1 MGLVDRL
8 KRTVL
13 SVLGIHPRRNRTSEP
28 TDSPNRT
35 DQAED
40 SASAFTADPESSGSE
55 APKDRDRATPDSDA
69 ETETR
74 GMDEENTDAETT
86 AQGNGQAT
94 ESAAEEE
101 SGSETVGSGLVEERE
116 GDAVAEA
123 EHRSDEEHQVKADEP
138 GDEDDSIATDTVDP
152 MVEPV
157 PEDSEEDKATEE
169 TDLNTEGVET
179 GFEFGEPEVDLG
191 SSDSE
196 QGVEPGQV
204 EDEPE
209 KADED
214 HVSVEPETDEPE
226 GGDIEDEPDVEES
239 MRDESEAAVEPDEEE
254 SPEPDEVEEEPE
266 SSLEEEP
273 EGPGES
279 ESAEIETDSSVES
292 GGDGEADSAF
302 EEPDIDIF
310 DGDIEPLEPDSDG
323 QEPDSIVEHEPG
335 DATTEVSGGEQEPIT
350 RTPTSER
357 QISYAL
363 DPEGKEV
370 HVDTAEAGNP
380 YICPDC
386 EGPLELRT
394 SDKIRDYFAHEWG
407 WLDKHDCSL
416 GSSRTPSEREDVE
429 PEPDEI
435 QRQLSI
441 FFGCSTRSLLRL
453 SGKIPALNVD
463 DFDDPANIPAELENL
478 QVDTQGTQDH
488 PRSGW
493 FSPDN
498 SQVDV
503 GLSPYADEY
512 QITLQADGRFESIEG
527 DWSANGLEPGDVFV
541 GEKAQAK
548 RIKKESPVV
557 KEGQWVYVV
566 LDGPPETVPDAVEI
580 YHAGSRDILG
590 VEVTDDKLGLL
601 QQYADVEPSGAASFG
616 ADVLLPRD
624 ADPRSETVH
633 GPPGTKVLV
642 GIQHTGES
650 DSVFHIVVPGNK
662 ERNSVIDA
670 AGEGTPR
677 FFVSEIPQDG
687 VGRHDIHG
695 LGEGESIEL
704 IASDDQDGADRP
716 WTDEPVIG
724 VHVDDGDGDTQLLN
738 PIRGPTSHTFEPKID
753 ADSIMDSLAFE
764 GPDGHRFEIK
774 AEFPDGV
781 DFASVLRRTEVTAEE
796 ARTVISTWIREGCD
810 RIEIDF
816 DAAGKTEL
824 VFDRELDCR
833 VVLEA
838 GVTVHD
844 VDTEEEAISIA
855 FNIIA
860 GEINPD
866 LGYVDI
872 AAQDGPC
879 IHCGEEHDPAFV
891 AADTAL
897 VRLQLTMNV
906 YGVENTTHAERIA
919 KAEIGKRVQGIPL
932 KTVEVERQ

>member
-13 SVLGIHPRRNRTSEP
+13 SVLGIRPRRDRTSEP
-28 TDSPNRT
+28 TDSPDRT

-40 SASAFTADPESSGSE
+40 SASAFDTDPESSGSE
-55 APKDRDRATPDSDA
+55 APEDRDRATPDSDA

-74 GMDEENTDAETT
+74 AIDEENTDAETT

-94 ESAAEEE
+94 ESVAGEE
-101 SGSETVGSGLVEERE
+101 SSSESVHSGSVEERE
-116 GDAVAEA
+116 EDAVAEA
-123 EHRSDEEHQVKADEP
+123 EESSDEEHQVKADEP
-138 GDEDDSIATDTVDP
+138 GDEDSIATDTADP
-152 MVEPV
+152 VVEPV
-157 PEDSEEDKATEE
+157 PEDSEEDTATEE

-179 GFEFGEPEVDLG
+179 GFEFGEPEDDLG
-191 SSDSE
+191 GSDSE
-196 QGVEPGQV
+196 QGVEPRHLG
-204 EDEPE
+204 DEPE
-209 KADED
+209 EAEED
-214 HVSVEPETDEPE
+214 PVSVEPETDEPE
-226 GGDIEDEPDVEES
+226 GGDIEDEPGVEES
-239 MRDESEAAVEPDEEE
+239 ILDESEAAVEPNKEE

-266 SSLEEEP
+266 SFPEEEP
-273 EGPGES
+273 EGPGAS
-279 ESAEIETDSSVES
+279 ESAEVETDSSVES
-292 GGDGEADSAF
+292 GGDGEAGSAF
-302 EEPDIDIF
+302 EEPDTDIF
-310 DGDIEPLEPDSDG
+310 DGDIEPLEPGSDG
-323 QEPDSIVEHEPG
+323 QEPDSTVEHESG
-335 DATTEVSGGEQEPIT
+335 DATTEESGGEQESIT

-357 QISYAL
+357 QIPYAL
-363 DPEGKEV
+363 DPEGDEV
-370 HVDTAEAGNP
+370 HVDNAEEGNP

-407 WLDKHDCSL
+407 WRDNHDCSL
-416 GSSRTPSEREDVE
+416 GSSRTSSEGEDVE

-435 QRQLSI
+435 QRQLPI
-441 FFGCSTRSLLRL
+441 FFGHSTRSVLRL

-478 QVDTQGTQDH
+478 QVDTQGTQGH

-503 GLSPYADEY
+503 GLNPDADEY
-512 QITLQADGRFESIEG
+512 QITAQADGRFESIEG
-527 DWSANGLEPGDVFV
+527 DWYANGLEPGDVFV

-566 LDGPPETVPDAVEI
+566 LDDPPETVFDAAEI

-590 VEVTDDKLGLL
+590 VEASDDTLGLL
-601 QQYADVEPSGAASFG
+601 QQYADVEPSGEASFG

-633 GPPGTKVLV
+633 GPPKTEVLV
-642 GIQHTGES
+642 GIQPTGES
-650 DSVFHIVVPGNK
+650 DPVFQIVVPGDK

-677 FFVSEIPQDG
+677 FYISEIPQDG
-687 VGRHDIHG
+687 VDRHDIHG
-695 LGEGESIEL
+695 LGGSESIDL
-704 IASDDQDGADRP
+704 TAGNDQDEADRP
-716 WTDEPVIG
+716 WIDEPVIG
-724 VHVDDGDGDTQLLN
+724 VHVGDGDSDTRLIN
-738 PIRGPTSHTFEPKID
+738 PIKGPTSHTFGPEINAD
-753 ADSIMDSLAFE
+753 AIMDSLAFE
-764 GPDGHRFEIK
+764 GPDGYRFEIK
-774 AEFPDGV
+774 AEFPDDV
-781 DFASVLRRTEVTAEE
+781 DFVSVLRQSEVTAEE
-796 ARTVISTWIREGCD
+796 ARTAISTWIRESCD

-816 DAAGKTEL
+816 DAAGQTEI

-844 VDTEEEAISIA
+844 VDAEEEAISIA
-855 FNIIA
+855 FNIMA
-860 GEINPD
+860 GRINPD
-866 LGYVDI
+866 LGHVDI
-872 AAQDGPC
+872 DAPDGPC
-879 IHCGEEHDPAFV
+879 PHCGEKHDPAFV

-897 VRLQLTMNV
+897 VRLHLTMDV
-906 YGVENTTHAERIA
+906 FGVENTTHAERIA